1 LVYSPSANIFQS
13 TSLYYIFQNLPD
25 EETKDLM
32 VDFYKML
39 FDGKS
44 KLNAIHEAS
53 LSVMSSTREKYKST
67 HPFYWGGFILI
78 GDPGL
83 N

>member
-1 LVYSPSANIFQS
+1 M
-13 TSLYYIFQNLPD
+13 YYIFQNLPD

-53 LSVMSSTREKYKST
+53 LSVMSSTRESISL
-67 HPFYWGGFILI
+67 PILFT
-78 GDPGL
+78 GVVL
-83 N
+83 F

>member
-1 LVYSPSANIFQS
+1 
-13 TSLYYIFQNLPD
+13 
-25 EETKDLM
+25 M